1 MRRRARSI
9 LAVGALLIGGAG
21 FAPIAQA
28 QPAGPAAAD
37 TDEVKVF
44 RADVTQEQVPLLLAA
59 GQDGHE
65 LGEQVPD
72 RGTATVEVYL
82 TGRQA
87 DKLEKQGVDLTEHTL
102 STGAEKRVGDAAEGV
117 FRPYSGSGG
126 LKEETLRTARE
137 NPGLTKVVSI
147 GRTVK
152 GQDILAL
159 KLTRQA
165 KKSKDG
171 SRPAVLYM
179 SNQHAREWITPEMTR
194 RLLHHYLDNY
204 KKDRR
209 IRELVDSTE
218 LWFVLSAN
226 PDGYDYTFE
235 NTDNR
240 LWRKNLRDVNG
251 DGSIG
256 TGDGVDLNRNFAYKW
271 GYDNEGSSPNPTSQ
285 TYRGAGPGSEP
296 ETKAL
301 DAFEKRIGFTY
312 GINYHS
318 AAELLLYGVGWQVA
332 TNTPDDVLYKA
343 LAGTPENSAIPGY
356 HPQVSSEL
364 YTTNGEADGHA
375 ANVNGMAMFTPEMST
390 CQTASAVDP
399 GDEWN
404 AGDCQSG
411 FNFPDDERL
420 IQQEF
425 AKNIPFALSVAETA
439 AHPDRPSSSVGLDA
453 PDFTPAPFTTSY
465 SRGAGQEV
473 SVVVRKSVRHKE
485 LRYRVNGGRTHEV
498 ALRPWRGGETY
509 GGEDNLYFDEYR
521 AKVKDGD
528 AGDKVEV
535 WFTGE
540 TKSGRGTRS
549 EHFTY
554 TVAERPRADVLVV
567 TEEAQEAQGSQDAQ
581 ETQGSRDAREA
592 KKAEGAR
599 ASHAQVYVDA
609 LKANGHRAA
618 VWDVAAQGAPDALGV
633 LGHFGTVVHHTGAA
647 VPGNATQLQLRA
659 FLNEGGE
666 LIEAGERAGG
676 NVDLGGGTL
685 SDDFSQYYLG
695 AYTRTSTTGATGF
708 TGSGRLDG
716 AGGAL
721 GDAPGNPLDNAGTYS
736 VTSDE
741 LPADTY
747 PRFASE
753 GAGKFAGTINPYGP
767 YAGDWMAAAVH
778 TDDAYK
784 RLTRTVDLTGVN
796 ASDRPTLRTE
806 LLWDTER
813 GYDHALVEA
822 HTTGADDWTTLP
834 EEGGATATAVPAEC
848 EAGFYLDDHPWLE
861 HYLTQSDDGCTATG
875 TTGRWNSLTGSS
887 GGWRQAGFD
896 LSAYAGKS
904 VEVSIAY
911 VTDPGSGGRGVLA
924 DETSLVVGGTA
935 TATEGFETSLGAW
948 QVSGPP
954 AGSPAVLKDWARTG
968 TLFQTYGAVT
978 TDDTVLL
985 GFGLEHL
992 TDPAARAALVR
1003 KALRALD
1010 E

>member
-9 LAVGALLIGGAG
+9 LAVGALLIGGAS

-28 QPAGPAAAD
+28 QPADPATPDAN
-37 TDEVKVF
+37 EVKVF
-44 RADVTQEQVPLLLAA
+44 RADVTKEQVPLLLAA

-72 RGTATVEVYL
+72 RGTAAVELYL
-82 TGRQA
+82 TEKQA
-87 DKLEKQGVDLTEHTL
+87 GTLEKQGVDLTEHTL
-102 STGAEKRVGDAAEGV
+102 SAQSEKRVESAADGV

-126 LKEETLRTARE
+126 LREEILRTARE

-147 GRTVK
+147 GKTVN

-159 KLTRQA
+159 KLTKHA
-165 KKSKDG
+165 KKSRDG
-171 SRPAVLYM
+171 SKPAVLYM

-194 RLLHHYLDNY
+194 RLMHHYLDNY

-209 IRELVDSTE
+209 IRKIVDSTE

-235 NTDNR
+235 SDDNR

-251 DGSIG
+251 DGTIG

-271 GYDNEGSSPNPTSQ
+271 GYDDEGSSPNPTSE
-285 TYRGAGPGSEP
+285 TYRGASPGSEP

-301 DAFEKRIGFTY
+301 DAFQKRIGFTY

-343 LAGTPENSAIPGY
+343 LAGTPDNSAIPGY

-390 CQTASAVDP
+390 CQTASDVDP
-399 GDEWN
+399 DDQWN
-404 AGDCQSG
+404 ARDCQSG
-411 FNFPDDERL
+411 FNFPDDEKL
-420 IQQEF
+420 IQEEF

-453 PDFTPAPFTTSY
+453 ADFTPAPFTTSY
-465 SRGAGQEV
+465 ARGADQEV
-473 SVVVRKSVRHKE
+473 SVVVRKSVRDKE
-485 LRYRVNGGRTHEV
+485 LKYRVNGGRTHD
-498 ALRPWRGGETY
+498 ATLRPWRGGETY

-521 AKVKDGD
+521 AKVKGADPGD
-528 AGDKVEV
+528 RVEV

-540 TKSGRGTRS
+540 TPRGTHDRHGKRTES
-549 EHFTY
+549 AHFTY

-567 TEEAQEAQGSQDAQ
+567 AE
-581 ETQGSRDAREA
+581 
-592 KKAEGAR
+592 EGAKATR
-599 ASHAQVYVDA
+599 TQTYVDA
-609 LKANGHRAA
+609 LKANGQRAA
-618 VWDVAAQGAPDALGV
+618 VWDVATQGAPDALGV
-633 LGHFGTVVHHTGAA
+633 LGHFDTVVHYTGAA

-659 FLNEGGE
+659 FLNEGGK
-666 LIEAGERAGG
+666 LIEAGEQAGG
-676 NVDLGGGTL
+676 EVDLGGGTL

-695 AYTRTSTTGATGF
+695 AYTRTATSGATGF
-708 TGSGRLDG
+708 AGSGKLDG
-716 AGGAL
+716 TGGTL
-721 GDAPGNPLDNAGTYS
+721 GDAPGNPLDAAGAYS

-741 LPADTY
+741 LDPGTY
-747 PRFASE
+747 PQFASA
-753 GAGKFAGTINPYGP
+753 GAGKFAGTVNPYGP
-767 YAGDWMAAAVH
+767 YAGEWMAAAVH

-784 RLTRTVDLTGVN
+784 RLTRTVDLTGVT
-796 ASDRPTLRTE
+796 ASDRPVLRTQ

-834 EEGGATATAVPAEC
+834 EANGATGTAVPAEC
-848 EAGFYLDDHPWLE
+848 AAGFYMAGHPWLA
-861 HYLTQSDDGCTATG
+861 HYLTLSDDGCTATG
-875 TTGRWNSLTGSS
+875 TTGQWNSLTGSS
-887 GGWRQAGFD
+887 GGWKQVEFD

-904 VEVSIAY
+904 VELSIAY

-924 DETSLVVGGTA
+924 DEASLVVGGTA
-935 TATEGFETSLGAW
+935 TQTEGFETSLGAW

-954 AGSPAVLKDWARTG
+954 AGSPAVLKDWTRTG

-992 TDPAARAALVR
+992 AEPAARAALVR
-1003 KALRALD
+1003 QALHALD

>member
-9 LAVGALLIGGAG
+9 LAVGALLIGAAG
-21 FAPIAQA
+21 FAPAARA
-28 QPAGPAAAD
+28 QPADPVTPDA
-37 TDEVKVF
+37 DEVKVF
-44 RADVTQEQVPLLLAA
+44 RADVTREQVPLLLAA

-65 LGEQVPD
+65 LGERVPG
-72 RGTATVEVYL
+72 RGTAAVELHL
-82 TGRQA
+82 TEKQA
-87 DKLEKQGVDLTEHTL
+87 AALEKQGVGLTEHTL
-102 STGAEKRVGDAAEGV
+102 SAQAAERVASAADGV
-117 FRPYSGSGG
+117 FRPYGGSGG
-126 LKEETLRTARE
+126 LREEILRTARE

-147 GRTVK
+147 GKTVR

-159 KLTRQA
+159 KLTKQA
-165 KKSKDG
+165 KKSEDG
-171 SRPAVLYM
+171 SRPSVLYM

-194 RLLHHYLDNY
+194 RLMHHYLDTY
-204 KKDRR
+204 EKDRR
-209 IRELVDSTE
+209 IRKIVDSTE

-235 NTDNR
+235 SADTR

-251 DGSIG
+251 DGTIG

-271 GYDNEGSSPNPTSQ
+271 GYDDEGSSPNPTSE
-285 TYRGAGPGSEP
+285 TYRGASPGSEP

-301 DAFEKRIGFTY
+301 DAFQKRIGFTY

-332 TNTPDDVLYKA
+332 TGTPDDVLYKA
-343 LAGTPENSAIPGY
+343 LAGTPDNSAIPGY

-390 CQTASAVDP
+390 CQTASDADP
-399 GDEWN
+399 DDRWN
-404 AGDCQSG
+404 ARDCRSG
-411 FNFPDDERL
+411 FTFPDDEKL

-425 AKNIPFALSVAETA
+425 AKNVPFALSVAETA

-453 PDFTPAPFTTSY
+453 ADFTPAPFTTSY
-465 SRGAGQEV
+465 ARGAGQEV
-473 SVVVRKSVRHKE
+473 SVVVRKSVRDKE
-485 LRYRVNGGRTHEV
+485 LRYRVNGGRTHET
-498 ALRPWRGGETY
+498 ALRPWRGGERY
-509 GGEDNLYFDEYR
+509 GGEDNLHFDEYR
-521 AKVKDGD
+521 AEVRGAAPGD
-528 AGDKVEV
+528 RVEV
-535 WFTGE
+535 WFSGE
-540 TKSGRGTRS
+540 TPRGHDRHGRRTESR
-549 EHFTY
+549 HFTY

-567 TEEAQEAQGSQDAQ
+567 AE
-581 ETQGSRDAREA
+581 
-592 KKAEGAR
+592 EGAK
-599 ASHAQVYVDA
+599 ATQTQTYVDA

-618 VWDVAAQGAPDALGV
+618 VWDVAARGTPDALGV
-633 LGHFGTVVHHTGAA
+633 LGHFDTVVHYTGAA

-659 FLNEGGE
+659 FLNEGGK
-666 LIEAGERAGG
+666 LIEAGEQAGG
-676 NVDLGGGTL
+676 DVDLGGGTL

-695 AYTRTSTTGATGF
+695 AYTRTATSGATGF
-708 TGSGRLDG
+708 TGSGGLGRT
-716 AGGAL
+716 GGPL
-721 GDAPGNPLDNAGTYS
+721 GDAPGNPLDAAGAYS

-741 LPADTY
+741 LDPGTY
-747 PRFASE
+747 PQFASA
-753 GAGKFAGTINPYGP
+753 GAGKFDGTVNPYGP
-767 YAGDWMAAAVH
+767 YAGVWMAAAVH

-784 RLTRTVDLTGVN
+784 RLTRTVDLTGVT
-796 ASDRPTLRTE
+796 AADRPTLRTH

-834 EEGGATATAVPAEC
+834 EANGATGTAVPAEC
-848 EAGFYLDDHPWLE
+848 AAGFYLAGHPWLA
-861 HYLTQSDDGCTATG
+861 HYLTLSDEGCAATG

-887 GGWRQAGFD
+887 GGWKQTEFD

-904 VEVSIAY
+904 VDVSIAY

-924 DETSLVVGGTA
+924 DEASLVVGGTA
-935 TATEGFETSLGAW
+935 TQTEGFETSLGAW
-948 QVSGPP
+948 RAAGPP
-954 AGSPAVLKDWARTG
+954 EGSPAVLKDWTRTG
-968 TLFQTYGAVT
+968 TLFQTYAAVT

-992 TDPAARAALVR
+992 AEPAARAALVR
-1003 KALRALD
+1003 QALRALN

>member
-9 LAVGALLIGGAG
+9 LAVGALLIGGAS

-28 QPAGPAAAD
+28 QPADPVTPDA
-37 TDEVKVF
+37 DEVKVF

-65 LGEQVPD
+65 LSERVPD
-72 RGTATVEVYL
+72 KGTATVEVYL
-82 TGRQA
+82 TDGQA
-87 DKLEKQGVDLTEHTL
+87 EKLEKQGVGLAEHTL
-102 STGAEKRVGDAAEGV
+102 SARAEKRVEAAADGV

-126 LKEETLRTARE
+126 LREEILRTAQE

-147 GRTVK
+147 GKTVK

-159 KLTRQA
+159 KLTKNA

-171 SRPAVLYM
+171 SRPSVLYM

-194 RLLHHYLDNY
+194 RLMHHYLDKY
-204 KKDRR
+204 DEDRR
-209 IRELVDSTE
+209 IKKLVDSTE
-218 LWFVLSAN
+218 MWFLLSAN

-240 LWRKNLRDVNG
+240 LWRKNLRDNNG
-251 DGSIG
+251 DGTIG

-271 GYDNEGSSPNPTSQ
+271 GYDDEGSSPNPTSQ
-285 TYRGAGPGSEP
+285 TYRGDGPNSEP
-296 ETKAL
+296 ETQAL
-301 DAFEKRIGFTY
+301 DAFQKRIGFTY

-343 LAGTPENSAIPGY
+343 LAGTPDNSAIPGY

-390 CQTASAVDP
+390 CQTISEQDP
-399 GDEWN
+399 DDEWN

-411 FNFPDDERL
+411 FNFPDDEEL

-425 AKNIPFALSVAETA
+425 AKNIPFALSVAESA
-439 AHPDRPSSSVGLDA
+439 AHPDRPSSAVGLEA
-453 PDFTPAPFTTSY
+453 ADFTPAPFTTSY
-465 SRGAGQEV
+465 SRGADQEV
-473 SVVVRKSVRHKE
+473 SVVVRKSVRDKE
-485 LRYRVNGGRTHEV
+485 LKYRVNGGRVHDM
-498 ALRPWRGGETY
+498 ALKPWRGGERY

-528 AGDKVEV
+528 RGDEVEV

-540 TKSGRGTRS
+540 TKSGKRTES

-554 TVAERPRADVLVV
+554 TIAERPRADVLVV
-567 TEEAQEAQGSQDAQ
+567 AE
-581 ETQGSRDAREA
+581 
-592 KKAEGAR
+592 EGAK
-599 ASHAQVYVDA
+599 ATQTQTYVDA
-609 LKANGHRAA
+609 LKANGKRAA

-633 LGHFGTVVHHTGAA
+633 LAHFDTVVHHAGAA

-659 FLNEGGE
+659 FLNEGGR

-676 NVDLGGGTL
+676 SVDLGGGTL

-695 AYTRTSTTGATGF
+695 AYTRTSTPGATGF
-708 TGSGRLDG
+708 TGSGKL
-716 AGGAL
+716 GGTTGKL
-721 GDAPGNPLDNAGTYS
+721 GDAPGNPLDAAGTYS
-736 VTSDE
+736 VTSDQ
-741 LPADTY
+741 LPVGTY
-747 PRFASE
+747 PQFASA
-753 GAGKFAGTINPYGP
+753 GAGKFAGTVNPYGP

-784 RLTRTVDLTGVN
+784 RLTRTVDLTGVT
-796 ASDRPTLRTE
+796 AADRPTLRTQ

-834 EEGGATATAVPAEC
+834 EAGGATGTAVPAEC
-848 EAGFYLDDHPWLE
+848 SAGFYVSEHPWLE
-861 HYLTQSDDGCTATG
+861 RYLTLSDDGCTAAG
-875 TTGRWNSLTGSS
+875 TTGQWNSLTGSS
-887 GGWRQAGFD
+887 GGWRQVAFD

-904 VEVSIAY
+904 VELSIAY

-924 DETSLVVGGTA
+924 DEASLVVGGTA
-935 TATEGFETSLGAW
+935 VTEGFETSLGAW
-948 QVSGPP
+948 RVAGPP

-992 TDPAARAALVR
+992 TEPAARAALLR
-1003 KALRALD
+1003 QALRALD